1 MSKNLRLCIDR
12 VFPAKHQ
19 NLAQEI
25 AIKANPDNDPTRR
38 PPAKMALTSG
48 KMWAPGETLRI
59 RFLDGTSA
67 MHTKVIRAAK
77 PWEEHANIF
86 FDFGDHPN
94 AQIRISFSADLGSW
108 SAVGTDALVE
118 PWFPAHQ
125 PTMNFGWLKE
135 GTDDEEYSRVVL
147 HEFGHALGCIHE
159 HQSPGAKIKWKKE
172 AVYAAFSGPPGWWT
186 PEEIEHNVF
195 ERYDQ
200 ATTQFSAFDPT
211 SIMIYPIPA
220 ELTEDGKGI
229 AIASTLSATDIDFI
243 KRYYY
248 AR

>member
-19 NLAQEI
+19 DLAQEV
-25 AIKANPDNDPTRR
+25 AIKANPDNDPTRL
-38 PPAKMALTSG
+38 PATKIAVTSR

-86 FDFGDHPN
+86 FDFGAHPD
-94 AQIRISFSADLGSW
+94 AQIRIAFSADTGSW

-125 PTMNFGWLKE
+125 PTMNFGWLTE
-135 GTDDEEYSRVVL
+135 ATDDEEYSRVVL

-172 AVYAAFSGPPGWWT
+172 AVYTAYEGAPNWWT
-186 PEEIEHNVF
+186 RAEIDHNVL
-195 ERYDQ
+195 ELHNR
-200 ATTQFSAFDPT
+200 ATTLWSAFDPT
-211 SIMIYPIPA
+211 SIMIYAIPA
-220 ELTEDGKGI
+220 ELTEDGHGI
-229 AIASTLSATDIDFI
+229 EANNTLSATDIAFI
-243 KRYYY
+243 KQRYPK
-248 AR
+248 